1 MKLTI
6 QNTYIMAKKN
16 AAPAESKAVQP
27 ATILCVTCYFKGS
40 DFMIAAKNLGCRVLL
55 LTAKKLDKEEWP
67 REYIDEIFYVP
78 DDSDDWNMTEV
89 LKGLSY
95 IARREDL
102 DKVVALDDY
111 DVEKAALIRE
121 YLRIPGM
128 GKTRAHY
135 FRDKLAMRMGAADDG
150 IAVPEFTAVF
160 NDKKIGEY
168 VKRVSPPWLIKPRSK
183 ASALGIKKINSEQE
197 LWQTLDQLG
206 DERPDYLLEK
216 FEAGDIFHVDALS
229 YGNEVIFARVHRY
242 LNPPMEVAHE
252 GRVFRTTNVEYGSA
266 DEKALLA
273 MNKEVLKSFGLKQG
287 ASHTEFIKSHKD
299 GKYYFLE
306 TSARVGG
313 ANIVELVEASSGINL
328 WAEWAKIENTAKG
341 ESYKLP
347 KVKNEYSGI
356 LISLAKQENPD
367 TSAYDDKEVWWRMNK
382 KWHAGIIVKSKSKE
396 KIDELLEN
404 YGKRFYKDFFT
415 SQPLPDKATN

>member
-1 MKLTI
+1 
-6 QNTYIMAKKN
+6 MAKKN
-16 AAPAESKAVQP
+16 AVSADEKRPL
-27 ATILCVTCYFKGS
+27 TILCVTCYFKGS
-40 DFMIAAKNLGCRVLL
+40 DFMVAAKNLGCKVLL
-55 LTAKKLDKEEWP
+55 LTAKKLEGEEWP
-67 REYIDEIFYVP
+67 RESIDEIFYVA
-78 DDSDDWNMTEV
+78 DDSDDWNMDEV

-95 IARREDL
+95 IARREEL

-111 DVEKAALIRE
+111 DVEKAAVIRE
-121 YLRIPGM
+121 HLRIPGM

-135 FRDKLAMRMGAADDG
+135 FRDKLAMRIEAQDG
-150 IAVPEFTAVF
+150 KIAVPEFTGVF
-160 NDKKIGEY
+160 NDKKINEY
-168 VKRVSPPWLIKPRSK
+168 VKKVSPPWLIKPRSK
-183 ASALGIKKINSEQE
+183 ASALGIKKIESAEQ

-206 DERPDYLLEK
+206 DERSHYLLEK
-216 FEAGDIFHVDALS
+216 FEPGDIFHVDALT
-229 YGNEVIFARVHRY
+229 YGSEVVFARVHRY

-273 MNKEVLKSFGLKQG
+273 MNEDVLKTFGLKQG

-328 WAEWAKIENTAKG
+328 WAEWAKIENLSKG

-347 KVKNEYSGI
+347 KPKTDYSGI
-356 LISLAKQENPD
+356 LISLAKQEYPD
-367 TSAYDDKEVWWRMNK
+367 TSAYNDKEVWWRMNK
-382 KWHAGIIVKSKSKE
+382 KWHAGLIVKAKNKAR
-396 KIDELLEN
+396 IDELLES
-404 YGKRFYKDFFT
+404 YGKRFYQDFFAT
-415 SQPLPDKATN
+415 QPLPDKATN